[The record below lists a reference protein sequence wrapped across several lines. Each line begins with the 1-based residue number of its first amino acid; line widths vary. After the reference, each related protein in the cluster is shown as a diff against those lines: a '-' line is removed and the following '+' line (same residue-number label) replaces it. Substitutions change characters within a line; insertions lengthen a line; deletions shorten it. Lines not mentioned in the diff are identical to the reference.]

1 MELDEK
7 SKREIRDANKR
18 KEMIGVI
25 LDLFNQVDSL
35 LSDVINGY
43 FTRER
48 LKERRQFSELIL
60 DKISFERKKQILRVL
75 DFEEERGIEFEG
87 KLFEDLDEI
96 QRVRNILAH
105 NSKILD
111 KETRIFKVPYPKNSE
126 IKWLWLDDKFLDN
139 LFKRISQ
146 TLENI
151 LKIKIL
157 FQRDAYDRAHPEKRG
172 RGLLIKEELD
182 DNPN

>member
-1 MELDEK
+1 MCTFFMELDEK

-60 DKISFERKKQILRVL
+60 DLFSSFGEEKTNFYSIESPYSPPVLNKQ
-75 DFEEERGIEFEG
+75 
-87 KLFEDLDEI
+87 
-96 QRVRNILAH
+96 
-105 NSKILD
+105 
-111 KETRIFKVPYPKNSE
+111 KV
-126 IKWLWLDDKFLDN
+126 
-139 LFKRISQ
+139 SQ
-146 TLENI
+146 
-151 LKIKIL
+151 
-157 FQRDAYDRAHPEKRG
+157 
-172 RGLLIKEELD
+172 
-182 DNPN
+182 